1 MKKLNLTILLTMLLC
16 MFGVK
21 AFAHDIEVQNA
32 EGKTIYYK
40 WVDNKTALAVSYR
53 GNYDSHYNNEYSG
66 NVIIPD
72 YVEYDGIT
80 YSVTSIGSSAFYGCS
95 GLTSVTI
102 PNSVISIGSSAFGHC
117 I

>member
-40 WVDNKTALAVSYR
+40 WVDNKIALAVSYLQ
-53 GNYDSHYNNEYSG
+53 
-66 NVIIPD
+66 P
-72 YVEYDGIT
+72 
-80 YSVTSIGSSAFYGCS
+80 
-95 GLTSVTI
+95 
-102 PNSVISIGSSAFGHC
+102 
-117 I
+117 